1 MDSPCI
7 GANQAPFPA
16 PGTFL
21 VIGKRRHRCELVD
34 DQGTRHPGHPRGSLR
49 ATVGQEI
56 VVGDRVRARATGS
69 DAVIDAILPRANQ
82 FSRRDPGARMRRQ
95 VMGANLDQLVAVVA
109 VEQPQPRWGLLDRI
123 LVAAEA
129 AGISSW
135 VVVSKAELCDERE
148 LRQRFAPYELAGY
161 PVLAASACAGR
172 GLEALRERLAGRVSL
187 LVGASGVG
195 KTTLIAG
202 LTGLTGLRT
211 GAVNARTGKGRHTT
225 TESDAHACAG
235 GWVID
240 TPGLRTFG
248 LPDLDPSAI
257 GAAFPEIR
265 AARDG
270 CRFGGACTHA
280 HEPDCAV
287 KEAVGAG
294 RFDPRRYRSYLRL
307 IGGDDGAEGASS
319 TGHAG
324 ETGQRG
330 GADEGFICRRCGAG
344 VPGTAPGSAHRNH
357 CPACLWSR
365 HVDHQPGDRAAGCEG
380 DMEPVAVMVRASGE
394 WALVHRC
401 VACGALRTNRI
412 AGDDNAA
419 LLLSLAARPLA
430 RPPFPL
436 DRLCVSS
443 GTQENGHAPGP

>member
-1 MDSPCI
+1 MV
-7 GANQAPFPA
+7 
-16 PGTFL
+16 L
-21 VIGKRRHRCELVD
+21 GKRRHRCEVID
-34 DQGTRHPGHPRGSLR
+34 AQGTRHAGLLRGNLR
-49 ATVGQEI
+49 SAAGQEI
-56 VVGDRVRARATGS
+56 AVGDRVRARMTGS
-69 DAVIDAILPRANQ
+69 DAVIDAILPRGNQ
-82 FSRRDPGARMRRQ
+82 YTRRDPGARARLQ
-95 VMGANLDQLVAVVA
+95 VMAANLDQLLAVVA

-129 AGISSW
+129 AGIPALI
-135 VVVSKAELCDERE
+135 VATKAELCDERDR
-148 LRQRFAPYELAGY
+148 RQLFAPYERAGY
-161 PVLAASACAGR
+161 PVLAVSACAGS
-172 GLEALRERLAGRVSL
+172 GLDAVREGLAGRVSL

-195 KTTLIAG
+195 KTTLIAALAG
-202 LTGLTGLRT
+202 LAGLRT

-235 GWVID
+235 GWLID

-248 LPDLDPSAI
+248 LPEQDPPEI
-257 GAAFPEIR
+257 GAAFPEVR

-270 CRFGGACTHA
+270 CRFGPGCTHA

-287 KEAVGAG
+287 KEAVRAG

-307 IGGDDGAEGASS
+307 IGRDDGREAAGPCDHSGA
-319 TGHAG
+319 G
-324 ETGQRG
+324 R
-330 GADEGFICRRCGAG
+330 GADEGFVCRRCGAD
-344 VPGTAPGSAHRNH
+344 VPGTVPGSAHRNH

-380 DMEPVAVMVRASGE
+380 VMEPVAVMVRTDGE
-394 WALVHRC
+394 WALIHRC

-412 AGDDNAA
+412 AGDDNGA

-436 DRLCVSS
+436 EHLTSACGASPATTAAAPPLPSWPAAPAGS
-443 GTQENGHAPGP
+443 G